1 MKSLVQLT
9 YLGLFLVLVACG
21 GGGGNSPAPEPSTSS
36 SSSEESSS
44 TAESS
49 SVSSTVSS
57 SAFSESSSS
66 SSSELPSYNTNPL
79 APNAAGMERNAA
91 ELAAE
96 IRIGLN
102 IGNTLEAYGAQSE
115 TYWGNPEIT
124 EAFVAFTK
132 EAGFNAIRLPVSW
145 DQYADPDTAEIDPDW
160 LARVKEVVDYCIQN
174 DLFVI
179 VNIHWDGGWLE
190 ENVTPAKQAENND
203 RQRAYWEQIATHLRE
218 FDDRVIFASAN
229 EPNVDN
235 AEQMAVLQSYHQ
247 TFVDTVR
254 ATGGKNAYRVL
265 LVQGPNTDIEQT
277 HELMG
282 SLPTDTH
289 SDRMMVEI
297 HYYSPWN
304 YTGMQQD
311 EPWGNRFFYWGEG
324 FHSTTDTEHNP
335 TWGEE
340 DYVDSTFAL
349 MKHQFVDNGIPVIL
363 GEYGT
368 GVRDHLEGEN
378 LQLHLDGR
386 AYYFQ
391 YLTQQALAN
400 GMLPFFWDTGS
411 LLDRHN
417 NSVLD
422 EQALEA
428 LMKGASGSHYWQN
441 ND

>member
-1 MKSLVQLT
+1 
-9 YLGLFLVLVACG
+9 
-21 GGGGNSPAPEPSTSS
+21 
-36 SSSEESSS
+36 
-44 TAESS
+44 
-49 SVSSTVSS
+49 
-57 SAFSESSSS
+57 
-66 SSSELPSYNTNPL
+66 
-79 APNAAGMERNAA
+79 MERNAA
-91 ELAAE
+91 ALAAE

-102 IGNTLEAYGAQSE
+102 IGNTLEAYGGQSE

-145 DQYADPDTAEIDPDW
+145 DQYADPDTAEIDADW
-160 LARVKEVVDYCIQN
+160 LARVKEVVEYCLQN

-235 AEQMAVLQSYHQ
+235 AEQMAVLLSYHQ

-277 HELMG
+277 NELMS
-282 SLPTDTH
+282 SLPSDTH

-324 FHSTTDTEHNP
+324 FHSTTDTAHNP

-368 GVRDHLEGEN
+368 GVRDHLEGED

-422 EQALEA
+422 AQALEA
-428 LMKGASGSHYWQN
+428 LMEGAAGSHYWQN